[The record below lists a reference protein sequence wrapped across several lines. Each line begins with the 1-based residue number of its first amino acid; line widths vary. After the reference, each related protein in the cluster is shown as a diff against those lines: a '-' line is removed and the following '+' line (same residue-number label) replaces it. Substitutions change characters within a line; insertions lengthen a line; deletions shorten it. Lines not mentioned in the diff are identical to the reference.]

1 MGGVLEPITEAL
13 RTALQRAQGG
23 SIGLT
28 DADLAGDIG
37 ALQQVISAATAAQ
50 TVRIAQFAARD
61 EQQDPTGPFV
71 EVDLGLGHVAEFA
84 ADTLA
89 PMLGMS
95 HGPAQR
101 RVHTA
106 AKLASALPRTMRAL
120 ADAELDPFRAQ
131 LIADE
136 LALADRSACAEVE
149 ELIHPGV
156 CADTPTQVRR
166 RVRQAL
172 ASVDPDAVAARAA
185 RARLERF
192 VTTRAGQVPGIT
204 EWWAHLPAEDS
215 VKCWAAIDALAH
227 RRRQDDPTLTLDQCR
242 ADAFMDLI
250 LGRTTIETTLTLT
263 LPVQAFTTPTTAPR
277 TAPGTDTDSGPVEPT
292 QPSDTYQAEPTQPGE
307 PTQPADTQ
315 QAEPTQP
322 AGQCA
327 DAVPGEVPAE
337 DPSNPAPTP
346 NASAQ
351 DSDSPMAHHDA
362 PAPADAG
369 AAQQTA
375 AEQAAGA
382 QAANPTTQALA
393 GEITGVE
400 VPGIGVIPASLV
412 LAMVGTF
419 DTRVSRMLIND
430 QTGVTLDTSSTSY
443 RPPAAL
449 ARHVRLRDGTC
460 RFPGCGVRAERCEL
474 DHIVPWPK
482 GPTAVAN
489 LLCLCKHHHRLKHHT
504 RWRVVLTPD
513 AQATW
518 TDPFGAQWVTNP
530 RDHRRLAAA

>member
-61 EQQDPTGPFV
+61 EHQDPTGPFV

-227 RRRQDDPTLTLDQCR
+227 RRRQDDPTLTPGP
-242 ADAFMDLI
+242 M
-250 LGRTTIETTLTLT
+250 
-263 LPVQAFTTPTTAPR
+263 PR
-277 TAPGTDTDSGPVEPT
+277 RRLHGPDPG
-292 QPSDTYQAEPTQPGE
+292 PGHHRDH
-307 PTQPADTQ
+307 PHPDPAGAGLHHPHHRPPHRPGYGHRLRPGGADT
-315 QAEPTQP
+315 AVRHLPGRAHP
-322 AGQCA
+322 AG
-327 DAVPGEVPAE
+327 
-337 DPSNPAPTP
+337 
-346 NASAQ
+346 
-351 DSDSPMAHHDA
+351 
-362 PAPADAG
+362 
-369 AAQQTA
+369 
-375 AEQAAGA
+375 
-382 QAANPTTQALA
+382 
-393 GEITGVE
+393 
-400 VPGIGVIPASLV
+400 
-412 LAMVGTF
+412 
-419 DTRVSRMLIND
+419 
-430 QTGVTLDTSSTSY
+430 
-443 RPPAAL
+443 
-449 ARHVRLRDGTC
+449 
-460 RFPGCGVRAERCEL
+460 
-474 DHIVPWPK
+474 
-482 GPTAVAN
+482 
-489 LLCLCKHHHRLKHHT
+489 
-504 RWRVVLTPD
+504 
-513 AQATW
+513 
-518 TDPFGAQWVTNP
+518 
-530 RDHRRLAAA
+530 